1 MAGVSGQSF
10 DAERTVVVL
19 NCPSNVGEEE
29 LTIHFQKVKHGG
41 GDVDEVTFS
50 EDGTVAF
57 VSFDMPEGLEY
68 FIVYI
73 AGINKGHF
81 PLRSLCPCVSKHVR
95 AHKSRQKTLRLD
107 TYSKS

>member
-1 MAGVSGQSF
+1 MSGVSEQSF

-19 NCPSNVGEEE
+19 NCPSDVGEDEP
-29 LTIHFQKVKHGG
+29 TIHFQKGKHGG

-57 VSFDMPEGLEY
+57 VTFDVPEGLEY

-73 AGINKGHF
+73 AGIIITQIF
-81 PLRSLCPCVSKHVR
+81 CF
-95 AHKSRQKTLRLD
+95 RLID
-107 TYSKS
+107 LQ